1 MSNNLFTLD
10 VASRTDVGRRRPHNE
25 DSMISVIPE
34 DQQILAHKGALF
46 IVADGLGGHD
56 KGEVASKLTV
66 ETVSH
71 SYYHNESESVSAQ
84 LLQAIHYTNTV
95 IYEQID
101 TTQKS
106 SWSAMG
112 STCIAAVI
120 HSDTFYI
127 ANIGDSR
134 AYLIRDNALRQI
146 SQDHSWVAEQVR
158 AGILTEEQARIHQQ
172 RNIITRCL
180 GPHAEV
186 EVDLFEETMH
196 EGDTL
201 LLCSDGLSGL
211 VEDSEILDIVTGSTP
226 QESVE
231 RLIALANERG
241 GSDNITIIVG
251 HVCLAQA
258 KE

>member
-1 MSNNLFTLD
+1 MLNDLFTLD
-10 VASRTDVGRRRPHNE
+10 VALRTDVGKRRPHNE

-34 DQQILAHKGALF
+34 DQQIRAGKGALF

-71 SYYHNESESVSAQ
+71 AYYHDESESISAQ
-84 LLQAIHYTNTV
+84 LLQAIHHTNTV
-95 IYEQID
+95 IHEQID
-101 TTQKS
+101 NTQKN
-106 SWSAMG
+106 SWAAMG
-112 STCIAAVI
+112 STCVAAVI
-120 HSDTFYI
+120 HSEKLYI
-127 ANIGDSR
+127 ANVGDSR
-134 AYLIRDNALRQI
+134 AYLIRDNTMRQI

-158 AGILTEEQARIHQQ
+158 AGILTEEQARMHQQ

-186 EVDLFEETMH
+186 EVDLFEEPIQG
-196 EGDTL
+196 GDTL

-211 VEDSEILDIVTGSTP
+211 VEDAEILHIVTGSTP

-241 GSDNITIIVG
+241 GSDNITTIVG